1 MTIWNLGSINADHV
15 YALPHLPGP
24 GETLAARSLTTGLGG
39 KGANMSVAC
48 ARAGGKIEHIGAI
61 GPEGAWMTDRLR
73 AYGVGTA
80 QVATLD
86 SPSGHAIIAVEE
98 GGENLI
104 LLFPGANRLI
114 PPAHVEAALGRARP
128 GDWFLTQN
136 ETNHQ
141 TEAARLAKARGLHV
155 AYAAAPFDPAAVQAM
170 LPHADF
176 LILNE
181 VEADQLRQATG
192 TPLGSL
198 GVADVIVT
206 LGAEGCLWFHEGQG
220 ETSFPALPVT
230 PVDTTGAGD
239 AFTGYVLAAP
249 RRGPPDA
256 RGHPAR
262 HPRRRPQGHPPR
274 RGGRDPDAGGGG
286 GVRDVKSWG
295 HACPQTPAT
304 FSGPE
309 RGRTPSRS

>member
-1 MTIWNLGSINADHV
+1 MTIWNLGSINADYV
-15 YALPHLPGP
+15 YALPHLPSP

-39 KGANMSVAC
+39 KGANMSAAC
-48 ARAGGKIEHIGAI
+48 ARAGGKIEHIGAL
-61 GPEGAWMTDRLR
+61 GPEGAWMSDRLR
-73 AYGVGTA
+73 AFGVGTA
-80 QVATLD
+80 HIATLD

-104 LLFPGANRLI
+104 LLFPGTNRHI
-114 PPAHVEAALGRARP
+114 PPAHIEAALTQARS

-141 TEAARLAKARGLHV
+141 TEAARLAKSRGLRV

-181 VEADQLRQATG
+181 IEADQLRHATG
-192 TPLGSL
+192 TPLGEL

-206 LGAEGCLWFHEGQG
+206 LGAEGCLWFHDGRE
-220 ETSFPALPVT
+220 ESFPALRVT

-239 AFTGYVLAAP
+239 TFTGYVLAALDEGKP
-249 RRGPPDA
+249 MPDA
-256 RGHPAR
+256 IRLATRAAALKVTR
-262 HPRRRPQGHPPR
+262 HGAADAVPTRQEAETFEGEPQ
-274 RGGRDPDAGGGG
+274 A
-286 GVRDVKSWG
+286 
-295 HACPQTPAT
+295 
-304 FSGPE
+304 
-309 RGRTPSRS
+309 